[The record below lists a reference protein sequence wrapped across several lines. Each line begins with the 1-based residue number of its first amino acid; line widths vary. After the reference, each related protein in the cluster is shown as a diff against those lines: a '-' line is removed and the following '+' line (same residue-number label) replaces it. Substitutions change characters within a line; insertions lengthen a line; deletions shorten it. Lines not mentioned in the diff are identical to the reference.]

1 MAFVSAGLDFFPF
14 PPYFTFPPDFLQFS
28 PLLLLEPV
36 LGSTRSVVMKDV
48 SRSSFHMVIIDLACG
63 GVQSHDGDSC
73 DGSEKAIFGV
83 T

>member
-1 MAFVSAGLDFFPF
+1 
-14 PPYFTFPPDFLQFS
+14 
-28 PLLLLEPV
+28 
-36 LGSTRSVVMKDV
+36 
-48 SRSSFHMVIIDLACG
+48 MVIIDLACG